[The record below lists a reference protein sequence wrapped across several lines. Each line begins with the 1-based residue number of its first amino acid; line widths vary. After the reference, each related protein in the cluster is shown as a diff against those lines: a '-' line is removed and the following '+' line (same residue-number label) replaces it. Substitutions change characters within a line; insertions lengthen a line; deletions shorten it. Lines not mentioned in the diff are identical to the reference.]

1 MVICERISIKERREP
16 LNEFLEWAVTTPLQ
30 VEVISIWIITGLII
44 ALVFAVNHAIK
55 KADVMAKP
63 TGFVLLGVLIVQT
76 FSTITRDNMGKNNAS
91 GYAPYIGALAL
102 FLLFSNISGL
112 FGLAQPTANYSV
124 TLTLALI
131 SFVLI
136 QRAVFKTN
144 GFVKYFTRLFEPYP
158 VFFIMNFFGAV
169 APLVSMSLRLFGNIT
184 GGTIIMMLFYTFT
197 GYISGF
203 IPVIGQFDFIGPLV
217 APFLHAYFDL
227 FVGFIQMYVFISLTT
242 VFVANELPSETE
254 TT

>member
-1 MVICERISIKERREP
+1 

>member
-1 MVICERISIKERREP
+1 
-16 LNEFLEWAVTTPLQ
+16 
-30 VEVISIWIITGLII
+30 
-44 ALVFAVNHAIK
+44 
-55 KADVMAKP
+55 
-63 TGFVLLGVLIVQT
+63 
-76 FSTITRDNMGKNNAS
+76 
-91 GYAPYIGALAL
+91 L

-131 SFVLI
+131 SFILI

-144 GFVKYFTRLFEPYP
+144 GFVKYFTRFFEPYP

-184 GGTIIMMLFYTFT
+184 GGTIIMLLFYTFT
-197 GYISGF
+197 GYIAGL
-203 IPVIGQFDFIGPLV
+203 IPVIGQFDFIGPLI
-217 APFLHAYFDL
+217 APFFHAYFDL

-242 VFVANELPSETE
+242 VFVANELPSEPE
-254 TT
+254 TN

>member
-1 MVICERISIKERREP
+1 M
-16 LNEFLEWAVTTPLQ
+16 NEFLEWAVTTPLQ

>member
-1 MVICERISIKERREP
+1 MVICERISIKERREQ
-16 LNEFLEWAVTTPLQ
+16 LNQFIEWAVTTPLQ

-44 ALVFAVNHAIK
+44 ALVFAIHNAVK

-63 TGFVLLGVLIVQT
+63 TGLVLVGVLIVQT
-76 FSTITRDNMGKNNAS
+76 FSSITNDNLGKHNAS
-91 GYAPYIGALAL
+91 GYAPYVGSIAL
-102 FLLFSNISGL
+102 FLFFSNISGL
-112 FGLAQPTANYSV
+112 IGLTQPTANYSV

-131 SFVLI
+131 SFFLI

-144 GFVKYFTRLFEPYP
+144 GFVKFFTRFFEPHP
-158 VFFIMNFFGAV
+158 LFFIMNFFGAI

-184 GGTIIMMLFYTFT
+184 GGSIIMLLLYTFT
-197 GYISGF
+197 GYLSGLV
-203 IPVIGQFDFIGPLV
+203 PVIGQFDFIGPIIG
-217 APFLHAYFDL
+217 PFFHAYFDL

-242 VFVANELPSETE
+242 VFVGNELPSEPE

>member
-1 MVICERISIKERREP
+1 MGICERIIIKERREP
-16 LNEFLEWAVTTPLQ
+16 LNQFLEWAVTTPLQ

-44 ALVFAVNHAIK
+44 ALVFAVNNAVK

-63 TGFVLLGVLIVQT
+63 TGLVLVGVLIVQT
-76 FSTITRDNMGKNNAS
+76 FRSITNDNMGKHNAS
-91 GYAPYIGALAL
+91 GYAPYVGALAL
-102 FLLFSNISGL
+102 FLFFSNISGL

-131 SFVLI
+131 TFVLI

-144 GFVKYFTRLFEPYP
+144 GFVKYFTRFFEPYP
-158 VFFIMNFFGAV
+158 VFFVMNFFGAI
-169 APLVSMSLRLFGNIT
+169 APLISMSLRLFGNIT

-197 GYISGF
+197 GYITGF

-227 FVGFIQMYVFISLTT
+227 FVGFIQMFVFISLTT
-242 VFVANELPSETE
+242 VFVGNELPSEPE
-254 TT
+254 IN